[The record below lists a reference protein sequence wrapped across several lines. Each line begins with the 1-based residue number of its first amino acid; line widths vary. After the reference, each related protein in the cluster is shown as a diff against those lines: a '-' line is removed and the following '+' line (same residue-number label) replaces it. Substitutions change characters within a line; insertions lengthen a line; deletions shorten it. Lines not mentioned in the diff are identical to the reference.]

1 MPDFL
6 RFILTAILGLAL
18 AAGCAWVGVQYF
30 RFASQW
36 SAGQDNH
43 CITQP

>member
-1 MPDFL
+1 MLPFL
-6 RFILTAILGLAL
+6 RFILTAVLGLAL
-18 AAGCAWVGVQYF
+18 AAGCAWVGVKYF

-43 CITQP
+43 YITQP